1 MQRIK
6 IGEWYV
12 NRWDIVVRV
21 VRPYDALNG
30 YIVDEDYNLRLLYTY
45 IVDEDYDA
53 GLQYAMDGRDLER
66 VATEEERKIWHLRKI
81 K

>member
-30 YIVDEDYNLRLLYTY
+30 Y